1 MSNNTAGN
9 TTARQLGALRADVD
23 DTTSALKITV
33 DKLVDRQEKLNVLS
47 ERADDLSMSSQHF
60 HGSARRVQQR
70 MKWQNYKITIFIG
83 QNLSLFSSRRN
94 EKLVSSL

>member
-1 MSNNTAGN
+1 MSNTAGN
-9 TTARQLGALRADVD
+9 TTARQLGALRSDVD
-23 DTTSALKITV
+23 ETTSALKITV
-33 DKLVDRQEKLNVLS
+33 DKLVDRQEKLTILS

-83 QNLSLFSSRRN
+83 ENISLLCSRRN
-94 EKLVSSL
+94 EGRVCSL